1 MAMVKKSITVTDQ
14 QEQWIQAQLAA
25 GHYAS
30 DSEVLRDLIR
40 REQKRD
46 VEVQAIRAALM
57 EGEASGISPLS
68 ADDIREGVLKRLR
81 EDGKL

>member
-1 MAMVKKSITVTDQ
+1 MAMVKKSITITDQ
-14 QEQWIQAQLAA
+14 QEQWIQAQLAT

-46 VEVQAIRAALM
+46 VEVQAIRAALI

-68 ADDIREGVLKRLR
+68 ADDIREDVLKRLR

>member
-1 MAMVKKSITVTDQ
+1 MVKKSITITDQ
-14 QEQWIQAQLAA
+14 QEQWIQAQLAT

-57 EGEASGISPLS
+57 EGEASGISSLS
-68 ADDIREGVLKRLR
+68 ADDIREDVLRRLR
-81 EDGKL
+81 EDGQL

>member
-1 MAMVKKSITVTDQ
+1 MAMVKKSITVTEQ
-14 QEQWIQAQLAA
+14 QEQWLQAQLAT

-46 VEVQAIRAALM
+46 SELQAIRAALI
-57 EGEASGISPLS
+57 EGEESGISLLS
-68 ADDIREGVLKRLR
+68 ADEIREDVLKRLR
-81 EDGKL
+81 EDGKI

>member
-14 QEQWIQAQLAA
+14 QEQWIQAQLAT

-68 ADDIREGVLKRLR
+68 ADDIREDVLKRLR